1 MATSIRPRQK
11 GGSGH
16 NGGPPRVPF
25 EHMTQLV
32 TKEGIGLHFLPGP
45 LDKWISRE
53 IRKQDGEWI
62 DNKTGRPLS
71 ADEKGE
77 FEQYR
82 RQLARRTRVGRSAD
96 KLARIV
102 DRYLPDL
109 ANETRCYMIRYPRE
123 VKNLFK

>member
-16 NGGPPRVPF
+16 SGGPPRVPF

-62 DNKTGRPLS
+62 DSKTGRPLS

-77 FEQYR
+77 FE
-82 RQLARRTRVGRSAD
+82 
-96 KLARIV
+96 
-102 DRYLPDL
+102 
-109 ANETRCYMIRYPRE
+109 
-123 VKNLFK
+123 